1 MTTLADVP
9 PRATGTIELYEWKD
23 GRTVTF
29 RGRVRFRG
37 QRYRIDFGTNHEG
50 WNAERA
56 QVQLDD
62 ILRQC
67 ERGTWEPPE
76 KVSAPVLAPPEDETV
91 HVTASRWWQRRAG
104 ELADNTQA
112 DYRWRLDH
120 LLRELAHETT
130 ASIDARRVDSFRQA
144 LVGRGLS
151 ARSVNMVLDL
161 LAQVLDDAVD
171 YKLLD
176 ANPAR
181 GKRRRMNVAKPP
193 RSFLEPD
200 MVVDLLEAAGAWEAE
215 VPEHQRYGRRA
226 LLSLLCLSGAPRI
239 SEATLADRGE
249 LDVHAARWRIPEAKT
264 DAGERDVELTAYT
277 LGDLRAHLAVR
288 SPGPRDP
295 LFPTRTGGRLN
306 ASNIRNR
313 LLVNEPPDAEGKRWH
328 FVGAGDKRRRVQRGA
343 SAVERADDK
352 RAAQG
357 KMLLPRSVTP
367 HTLRRTWAMLALTAG
382 RDARWVMAQMGHTDA
397 RLTLQVYAQVIQRQR
412 VDHDLV
418 WHLMRFPDEPEK
430 WPGPGQRAAS
440 DPTIDPMADEKPSD
454 LPDRLFP

>member
-1 MTTLADVP
+1 MSTLALMP
-9 PRATGTIELYEWKD
+9 PRATGTIETYEWKD

-29 RGRVRFRG
+29 RGRVRFKG
-37 QRYRIDFGTNHEG
+37 NRYRIDFGTNHEG
-50 WNAERA
+50 WNADRA
-56 QVQLDD
+56 QVELDN

-76 KVSAPVLAPPEDETV
+76 KAPAPAPAAPQDETV
-91 HVTASRWWQRRAG
+91 HVTASRWWQRRRG
-104 ELADNTQA
+104 ELATNTQA

-130 ASIDARRVDSFRQA
+130 ASVDVRRVDTFRQA

-181 GKRRRMNVAKPP
+181 GRRRRMKVAKPT

-200 MVVDLLEAAGAWEAE
+200 MVVDLLDAAGEWERAL
-215 VPEHQRYGRRA
+215 PEHQHYGRRA
-226 LLSLLCLSGAPRI
+226 LLALLCLSGGPRI
-239 SEATLADRGE
+239 SEATLTDRGE
-249 LDVHAARWRIPEAKT
+249 VDIHAARWRIPEAKT
-264 DAGERDVELTAYT
+264 DAGERDVELTAFT
-277 LGDLRAHLAVR
+277 LDELRGHLAAR
-288 SPGPRDP
+288 RPAARGP

-313 LLVNEPPDAEGKRWH
+313 LLPEV
-328 FVGAGDKRRRVQRGA
+328 
-343 SAVERADDK
+343 VERANA
-352 RAAQG
+352 RREQASR
-357 KMLLPRSVTP
+357 MLLPARVTP

-412 VDHDLV
+412 IDFDLV
-418 WHLMRFPDEPEK
+418 WGLMRFPDESER
-430 WPGPGQRAAS
+430 WSGPGARATS
-440 DPTIDPMADEKPSD
+440 DPTNDPTTHQYRVKPSNR
-454 LPDRLFP
+454 RLA